1 MYMILHPNFSH
12 LILYHKLCS
21 QIFFKSMLKKTRV
34 YRQTYAKILIVR
46 KPFCDGRR
54 GDQSFAKPPSLASA
68 FWLLLSPVL
77 AGEWECPGQP
87 RSLCKAGKLSPKHQ
101 RGKKRASSGLKLAF
115 SLTCLRNRLLTRSTT
130 RTCKMR
136 KRNYYCHQGFW
147 DIAMD
152 S

>member
-54 GDQSFAKPPSLASA
+54 GDQSFAKPPLFGPCLLASPQ
-68 FWLLLSPVL
+68 S
-77 AGEWECPGQP
+77 
-87 RSLCKAGKLSPKHQ
+87 
-101 RGKKRASSGLKLAF
+101 SSGWGLGMPRPTQEPLQSWKAEPQ
-115 SLTCLRNRLLTRSTT
+115 TPER
-130 RTCKMR
+130 
-136 KRNYYCHQGFW
+136 
-147 DIAMD
+147 
-152 S
+152 